1 MDTIKYFNFNKF
13 GVGRGSKIPDNKARL
28 HYVTKENSDAN
39 NAYYCITLNKK
50 ISIEIAEKDFLYT
63 RIGENSMTGELFLM
77 FTNEKTDDAL
87 KVSIGRNRTSCISI
101 YNKAFVEFLMKRFNI
116 DKSKVTSIIL
126 SVSNNRSQ
134 KEDAIV
140 ILISK

>member
-1 MDTIKYFNFNKF
+1 MDTIKYFNFNGI
-13 GVGRGSKIPDNKARL
+13 GVSRGRPIPDNKARL
-28 HYVTKENSDAN
+28 HYVTKENSDAKSSH
-39 NAYYCITLNKK
+39 YCITLNNK

-116 DKSKVTSIIL
+116 DKSKATSIIL
-126 SVSNNRSQ
+126 SVSNNRSRT
-134 KEDAIV
+134 EDAIV

>member
-1 MDTIKYFNFNKF
+1 MDTIKYFNFNSI
-13 GVGRGSKIPDNKARL
+13 GVGRGRPIPDNKARL

-39 NAYYCITLNKK
+39 NAYYCFTLNKK
-50 ISIEIAEKDFLYT
+50 TSIEIAEKDFIYA

-87 KVSIGRNRTSCISI
+87 KISIGRNRTSCISI

-116 DKSKVTSIIL
+116 DKSKATSVIL
-126 SVSNNRSQ
+126 SVSNNRSRT
-134 KEDAIV
+134 EDAIV